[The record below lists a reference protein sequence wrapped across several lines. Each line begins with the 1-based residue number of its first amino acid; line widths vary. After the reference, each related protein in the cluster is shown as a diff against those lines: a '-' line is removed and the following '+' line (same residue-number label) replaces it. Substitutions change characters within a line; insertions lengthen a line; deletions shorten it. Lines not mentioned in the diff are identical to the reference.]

1 MIIQTNVQLNIA
13 TIQVE
18 GRIDTTNYNE
28 FENAM
33 NELFEQ
39 NIRHILL
46 DCSALDYISSSGLRV
61 FLTAQ
66 KHLLTIKGSL
76 SLYALQPMIQE
87 IFSISGFQ
95 SIFSIF
101 PDLESAKLNLPK

>member
-1 MIIQTNVQLNIA
+1 MIIQTNIHSNEAIVQVN
-13 TIQVE
+13 

-33 NELFEQ
+33 NDLFEKH
-39 NIRHILL
+39 IRHILL
-46 DCSALDYISSSGLRV
+46 DCSSLDYISSSGLRV

-66 KHLLTIKGSL
+66 KHLITINGSF
-76 SLYALQPMIQE
+76 SLFALQPMIQE

-101 PDLESAKLNLPK
+101 PDLESAKTNLPK